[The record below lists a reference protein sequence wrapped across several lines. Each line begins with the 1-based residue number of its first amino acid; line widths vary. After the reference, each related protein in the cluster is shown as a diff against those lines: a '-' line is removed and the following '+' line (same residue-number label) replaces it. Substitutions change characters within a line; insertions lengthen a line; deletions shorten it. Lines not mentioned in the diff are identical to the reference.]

1 MPRSEDLT
9 GGRRTARRRDA
20 AGRTHSTETAG
31 DGEGRPR
38 GSEEVAP
45 VARTRQPSDDLERR
59 LHRRLGAVHLAAR
72 RYQDGVEELMAAR
85 LPLARV
91 EDAIYRTHLNEDEKA
106 ALWLLA
112 WSLDEPARI
121 S

>member
-1 MPRSEDLT
+1 MTRWEDLI

-59 LHRRLGAVHLAAR
+59 RRRLGAVHLAAR
-72 RYQDGVEELMAAR
+72 RYQDGVEELMAAHV
-85 LPLARV
+85 PLARV
-91 EDAIYRTHLNEDEKA
+91 EDAIYRTHLSEDQKA